1 MGHRILVYLICPVLC
16 LLWSPAASQQQ
27 ASCFYRQFMEPGRM
41 FSLNNPGY
49 PRPYPGFTSCTWE
62 AYTRQGAAV
71 EVDCRVV
78 NLSKTLFGSCLD
90 YLSVT
95 VDDKPNEYCSPFK
108 VSGTKVKMNLQA
120 RTRQGGYFQCTF
132 KATADQT
139 PDTTTNPPNPPSQ
152 NCDCGWNKKAPRR
165 RIVGGQETDI
175 HEFPSMAVF
184 VHGSSRSTW
193 CGATIISSR
202 AVLTAAHCTAG
213 NNPSDYGILVGEHD
227 VSKGSETSDTALVWV
242 SQFIIH
248 PDYNPATQAND
259 IALATTEKPI
269 PFNENIGPAC
279 LPFNFQTPTMKY
291 LTVAGWGMDE
301 FGGTLS
307 DVLKKV
313 ALRIVPNNFC
323 TRVYKHYDPVNQIC
337 TFERGKDAC
346 QYDSGGP
353 LYDYNS
359 EQKQFLMAVV
369 SYGNDCGRLDPAVN
383 TRVHSY
389 LDWIQSQLPSENFCK
404 KSE

>member
-1 MGHRILVYLICPVLC
+1 MDHKILAYLIPVLC
-16 LLWSPAASQQQ
+16 LLGDRVASQQQ
-27 ASCFYRQFMEPGRM
+27 QCFYRQYIEPGRQ

-49 PRPYPGFTSCTWE
+49 PRPYSAFAACTWE
-62 AYTRQGAAV
+62 AFTRQGATV
-71 EVDCRVV
+71 ETECRVV
-78 NLSKTLFGSCLD
+78 NLSKTVFGSCVD
-90 YLSVT
+90 YLTLTIDDRRSV
-95 VDDKPNEYCSPFK
+95 EYCRPFK
-108 VSGTKVKMNLQA
+108 VSGVKVKMNLQG
-120 RTRQGGYFQCTF
+120 RTREGGYFQCTF

-139 PDTTTNPPNPPSQ
+139 SDNPVNPTNPPSQ
-152 NCDCGWNKKAPRR
+152 NCDCGWNKRAPRR

-184 VHGSSRSTW
+184 VHASTRSTW

-202 AVLTAAHCTAG
+202 AVLTAAHCTSG
-213 NNPSDYGILVGEHD
+213 QNPSDYGILVGEHD
-227 VSKGSETSDTALVWV
+227 VSKGSETSDTALVRV

-248 PDYNPATQAND
+248 PDYNAATQVND
-259 IALATTEKPI
+259 ISLAITDKII

-279 LPFNFQTPTMKY
+279 LPFNYQTPTMKY
-291 LTVAGWGMDE
+291 LTVSGWGMDE
-301 FGGTLS
+301 FGGVLS

-313 ALRIVPNNFC
+313 NLRIVPNNFC
-323 TRVYKHYDPVNQIC
+323 TKVYKHYDPENQLC
-337 TFERGKDAC
+337 TFEKGKDAC

-389 LDWIQSQLPSENFCK
+389 LGWIQSQLPNENFCK